1 MPSPGLLQSTTR
13 WRTSNMADYLRLRGL
28 ARPGPAGGPPPPTI
42 RTRSMKVPKRLQP
55 LVDDGMIDEVI
66 AQLMSGKE
74 AQVYVV
80 RCGDGLRCAKVFKEA
95 RQRSFKQ
102 AVQYQEGR
110 KMRNSR
116 RARAMSKK
124 TRYGQKEQE
133 QAWLSAEVDALYRLA
148 SAGVRVPQ
156 PFGFVDGVLLMELVA
171 DDEGYA
177 APRLDD
183 VTLTPEQARD
193 YHGQVIADVV
203 RMLCAG
209 LVHGDLSEF
218 NVLLDPQG
226 PVIIDL
232 PQAVD
237 AAGNNNAAMMLERDV
252 NNMRAYFGRFAPELL
267 TTDYGKEIWALYESG
282 ELHPDSRLT
291 GHFEHDTSS
300 VDVGDLM
307 DVIDDVLEEEAERL
321 APAWEGS

>member
-1 MPSPGLLQSTTR
+1 
-13 WRTSNMADYLRLRGL
+13 
-28 ARPGPAGGPPPPTI
+28 
-42 RTRSMKVPKRLQP
+42 MKVPKRLQP
-55 LVDDGMIDEVI
+55 LVDDGMIDEVVV
-66 AQLMSGKE
+66 QLMSGKE

-80 RCGDGLRCAKVFKEA
+80 RCGDDLRCAKVFKEA
-95 RQRSFKQ
+95 RKRSFKQ

-110 KMRNSR
+110 KGRNSR

-133 QAWLSAEVDALYRLA
+133 QAWLNAEVDALYRLA

-156 PFGFVDGVLLMELVA
+156 PHGFVDGVLLMELVA
-171 DDEGYA
+171 DGEGYA

-183 VTLTPEQARD
+183 VTLSAEQARD

-218 NVLLDPQG
+218 NVLLDHHG

-237 AAGNNNAAMMLERDV
+237 AAGNNSAAMMLERDV
-252 NNMRAYFGRFAPELL
+252 DNMRAYFGRFAPELL
-267 TTDYGKEIWALYESG
+267 TTEYGKEIWALYEAG
-282 ELHPDSRLT
+282 RLHPDSPLT
-291 GHFEHDTSS
+291 GHFEHDTTSAD
-300 VDVGDLM
+300 VDDLM
-307 DVIDDVLEEEAERL
+307 AVIDDVREEQAERM
-321 APAWEGS
+321 APAWDE

>member
-1 MPSPGLLQSTTR
+1 
-13 WRTSNMADYLRLRGL
+13 
-28 ARPGPAGGPPPPTI
+28 
-42 RTRSMKVPKRLQP
+42 MKVPKRLQP
-55 LVDDGMIDEVI
+55 LVDDGMIDEVM

-80 RCGDGLRCAKVFKEA
+80 RCGDSLRCAKVFKEA
-95 RQRSFKQ
+95 KQRSFKQ

-148 SAGVRVPQ
+148 AAGVRVPE
-156 PFGFVDGVLLMELVA
+156 PYGFVDGVLLMELVA

-183 VTLTPEQARD
+183 VTLTAEQARE
-193 YHGQVIADVV
+193 YHGQVMADVV

-218 NVLLDPQG
+218 NVLLDRDG

-237 AAGNNNAAMMLERDV
+237 AAGNNNAAMMLQRDV
-252 NNMRAYFGRFAPELL
+252 DNMRAYFGRFAPELL
-267 TTDYGKEIWALYESG
+267 ATDYGREIWARYEAG
-282 ELHPDSRLT
+282 ELHPEITLT
-291 GHFEHDTSS
+291 GVFEQDASS
-300 VDVGDLM
+300 VDVADLM
-307 DVIDDVLEEEAERL
+307 AVIDDVREEQVERM
-321 APAWEGS
+321 APAWEE